1 MAVGETASL
10 STYIGTS
17 VRRREDERMLGGRG
31 RFLADHAAGAHHAV
45 FLRSSQAH
53 ARIDRIDTTAAAA
66 MPGVLG
72 VYTAADLG
80 LTGAAI
86 PTLTVPDPGFSA
98 ATACVLAEQRLPVLA
113 ADTVHYVGQPIAVL
127 VAEDRYRAEDALEAV
142 EVGYTPLPAV
152 TDPVAALQADS
163 PVLFGHLSSNEAARL
178 EYSFG
183 EPDRMFA
190 SAPHVV
196 EGTYRM
202 NRHGAIPLEC
212 RGARVSFDAA
222 RGRVHLLTSTQIPHT
237 VRNAVCAVTGWSRQD
252 ITVAV
257 PDVGGGFGTKANV
270 YAEEITLAV
279 LARHTG
285 LDVIWVE
292 DRQEHLVASA
302 QARDQVHRTRL
313 ALDRDGR
320 ILAWEDSFVADIGA
334 GSLWVSGIVA
344 NTAIHLLGPYR
355 IPAAHITG
363 RAALTNKTLTAQYRG
378 AGRPE
383 ATFALERSL
392 DAAARRLGLRPED
405 IRRRN
410 LLTAHDLPYPRPI
423 PYRDGVPISFDGG
436 DYRACLESATDL
448 LPRSEIDRCAAEHPD
463 HHIGYGLSSYLE
475 ATGRGPH
482 ETARIR
488 VLSDGG
494 FEVTAGAAAA
504 GQGHETV
511 FAQVAAEALGV
522 PMDCVRYVP
531 SDTER
536 LPEGVGT
543 FASRSAIL
551 AGSAVHD
558 AAGTLIDVALERVR
572 RLLGAD
578 SARVE
583 YADGVFRA
591 GPRRLTWR
599 EVAAAHSVGG
609 DAEAGAAL
617 DVTAVFRVR
626 TVTWTMGVHA
636 AIVGVH
642 RRTGLVT
649 VLRYAVAHEGGR
661 EINPRIV
668 EGQIVGGVAQGLGG
682 ALFEQWQ
689 YSPAGQPLST
699 TFAAYHVPLST
710 DVPAVA
716 VAHLHVD
723 TPVNPIGVR
732 GAGESGTIA
741 VYAAVASAVDDALG
755 GAVHVDST
763 PIHPGDLCR
772 ALAGA
777 RA

>member
-1 MAVGETASL
+1 
-10 STYIGTS
+10 
-17 VRRREDERMLGGRG
+17 MLAGRG
-31 RFLADHAAGAHHAV
+31 RFLADRAAGAHHAV
-45 FLRSSQAH
+45 FVRSSEAH
-53 ARIDRIDTTAAAA
+53 ARIDHIDTTAATR

-86 PTLTVPDPGFSA
+86 PALTVPNPEFTA
-98 ATACVLAEQRLPVLA
+98 ATNCFLAEQRLPVLA
-113 ADTVHYVGQPIAVL
+113 DDTVHYIGQPIAVL

-142 EVGYTPLPAV
+142 VVHYTPLPAI
-152 TDPVAALQADS
+152 TDPVAALGRDS
-163 PVLFGHLSSNEAARL
+163 AVLFGHLGSNEAARL
-178 EYSFG
+178 EFSFG
-183 EPDRMFA
+183 DPEKAFA
-190 SAPHVV
+190 GAAHVV

-202 NRHGAIPLEC
+202 NRHGAIPLEG
-212 RGARVSFDAA
+212 RGVRAAFDPQRRRVEMW
-222 RGRVHLLTSTQIPHT
+222 TSTQIPHT
-237 VRNAVCAVTGWSRQD
+237 VRNAICAVTGWSPQD

-270 YAEEITLAV
+270 YAEEIALAV
-279 LARHTG
+279 LARRTG
-285 LDVIWVE
+285 SAVVWVE
-292 DRQEHLVASA
+292 DRQEHLIASA
-302 QARDQVHRTRL
+302 QARDQVHHTRL
-313 ALDRDGR
+313 AVDADGHVV
-320 ILAWEDSFVADIGA
+320 AWEDSFVADIGA
-334 GSLWVSGIVA
+334 GSLWVAGIVA

-355 IPAAHITG
+355 VPAAHITG

-392 DAAARRLGLRPED
+392 DAAARRLGISTEE

-410 LLTAHDLPYPRPI
+410 LLTATDLPYARPL

-436 DYRACLESATDL
+436 DYRACLESVSKL
-448 LPRSEIDRCAAEHPD
+448 LPRSEAERYAASHPD
-463 HHIGYGLSSYLE
+463 HRIGYGLSSYLE

-488 VLSDGG
+488 LLADGG

-522 PMDCVRYVP
+522 PMHCVRYVP

-558 AAGTLIDVALERVR
+558 AAKKLIEAAVEHVR

-578 SARVE
+578 GPID
-583 YADGVFRA
+583 YANGVFRA
-591 GPRRLTWR
+591 GRRALGWP
-599 EVAAAHSVGG
+599 EVARAQAVGG
-609 DAEAGAAL
+609 DAETGAAL
-617 DVTAVFRVR
+617 DVTAVFRVE

-649 VLRYAVAHEGGR
+649 VLRYAVSHEGGR

-668 EGQIVGGVAQGLGG
+668 EGQIIGGVAQGLGG
-682 ALFEQWQ
+682 ALFEQWR
-689 YSPAGQPLST
+689 YSDAGQPLST
-699 TFAAYHVPLST
+699 TFAAYHLPLST
-710 DVPAVA
+710 DVPRIDIE
-716 VAHLHVD
+716 HLHVD

-763 PIHPGDLCR
+763 PIRPGDLCR
-772 ALAGA
+772 AMAEES
-777 RA
+777 R

>member
-1 MAVGETASL
+1 
-10 STYIGTS
+10 
-17 VRRREDERMLGGRG
+17 MLAGQG

-45 FLRSSQAH
+45 FVRSSQAH

-72 VYTAADLG
+72 VYTAAELG
-80 LTGAAI
+80 LAGAAI
-86 PTLTVPDPGFSA
+86 PALTTPDPDFVA
-98 ATACVLAEQRLPVLA
+98 ATGCVLAEQRLPVLA
-113 ADTVHYVGQPIAVL
+113 SDTVHYVGQPIAVL

-142 EVGYTPLPAV
+142 EVTYTPLPVV
-152 TDPVAALQADS
+152 TDPVAALEAGS
-163 PVLFGHLSSNEAARL
+163 PVLFEHLTGNEAARL

-183 EPDRMFA
+183 EPGRMFDT
-190 SAPHVV
+190 APHLV

-212 RGARVSFDAA
+212 RGARASFHAQ
-222 RGRVHLLTSTQIPHT
+222 RRRVDLLTSTQIPHT

-270 YAEEITLAV
+270 YAEEIALAV

-285 LDVIWVE
+285 HDVIWIE
-292 DRQEHLVASA
+292 DRQEHLTASA
-302 QARDQVHRTRL
+302 QARDQVHHTRL
-313 ALDRDGR
+313 ALDGDGR

-392 DAAARRLGLRPED
+392 DAAARQLGIDPGE

-410 LLTAHDLPYPRPI
+410 LLTADDLPYPRPI

-436 DYRACLESATDL
+436 DYRACLDSAVAL
-448 LPRSEIDRCAAEHPD
+448 LPRSEIDRCAATHPD
-463 HHIGYGLSSYLE
+463 YRIGYGLSSYLE

-488 VLSDGG
+488 LLSDGG

-522 PMDCVRYVP
+522 PMECVRYVP

-558 AAGTLIDVALERVR
+558 AARTLIDTAVDRVG
-572 RLLGAD
+572 RLLGT
-578 SARVE
+578 SVS
-583 YADGVFRA
+583 YAHGMFRA
-591 GPRRLTWR
+591 GARKLTWR
-599 EVAAAHSVGG
+599 ELAATQSVGG
-609 DAEAGAAL
+609 DAESGAAL
-617 DVTAVFRVR
+617 DVTAVFRVK

-642 RRTGLVT
+642 RRTGLVR

-668 EGQIVGGVAQGLGG
+668 EGQIIGGVAQGLGG
-682 ALFEQWQ
+682 ALFEQWG

-699 TFAAYHVPLST
+699 TFAAYHLPLST
-710 DVPAVA
+710 DVPPVA

-732 GAGESGTIA
+732 GTGESGTIA
-741 VYAAVASAVDDALG
+741 VYAAVAGAVDDALA

-763 PIHPGDLCR
+763 PIRAGDLCR
-772 ALAGA
+772 ALAGVPA
-777 RA
+777 